1 MKGVEL
7 AMEDEDLTRRQRRKL
22 IALLVEGLFD
32 QLDIALP
39 PADNTQVEAEQEW
52 TFTTAM

>member
-1 MKGVEL
+1 L

-22 IALLVEGLFD
+22 IALLVDGLFD
-32 QLDIALP
+32 QLDITLP
-39 PADNTQVEAEQEW
+39 PADNTQVKAEQEW